1 MIGYFIL
8 LWGCAIAAIVSALEG
23 NYWAVAGF
31 LLAALGYLAA
41 IAEE

>member
-1 MIGYFIL
+1 MGYFIL
-8 LWGCAIAAIVSALEG
+8 LGVSVIAAIVSGFEG

-31 LLAALGYLAA
+31 LLAALGYIAA